1 MNSYEESGRNGQ
13 EWVYKDNYT
22 LPFLQGEFGL
32 RKERGEQES
41 GGNEKRGLKS
51 PSQRILRGSFPLRAV
66 RPAMWENPGKDGV
79 LASQSGCPHGFSPPV
94 SGALILC
101 VPKCKCLFFFLI
113 YKSDTTENFK

>member
-32 RKERGEQES
+32 QKVRGEQES
-41 GGNEKRGLKS
+41 GSNEKAGLKS
-51 PSQRILRGSFPLRAV
+51 PSQRILKGSFPLHDV

-79 LASQSGCPHGFSPPV
+79 LASQNGCPQGFSQPV
-94 SGALILC
+94 SRALILC
-101 VPKCKCLFFFLI
+101 VPKCKYHFF
-113 YKSDTTENFK
+113 S